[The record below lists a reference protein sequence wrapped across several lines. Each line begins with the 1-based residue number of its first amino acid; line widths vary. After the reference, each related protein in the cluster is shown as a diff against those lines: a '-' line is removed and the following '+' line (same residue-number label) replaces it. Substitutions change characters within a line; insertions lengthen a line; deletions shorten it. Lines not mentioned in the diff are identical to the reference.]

1 MEIIRANEGNPEMII
16 VKTKLGKEFVF
27 SWEGH
32 DTLLTS
38 GGKFYQVS
46 EEKTGILKLFIPVEN
61 IDYIEYR

>member
-32 DTLLTS
+32 DTQLTS
-38 GGKFYQVS
+38 DRKFYKVI
-46 EEKTGILKLFIPVEN
+46 EEKTGLLKLLIPIEN